1 VREPLQLAAGSGLA
15 GSSQSSALP
24 NNLPPNTLPKMG
36 RVVRI
41 SSRQIR
47 LSPFKNALKIHL
59 AIQPR
64 YVVSSNSFAA
74 VRPRMSAL
82 SSSLSEA
89 EAKMWSTG
97 WSCHG

>member
-1 VREPLQLAAGSGLA
+1 VREALRPSANYPTQNGWGSQNPVAADSFE
-15 GSSQSSALP
+15 P
-24 NNLPPNTLPKMG
+24 
-36 RVVRI
+36 I
-41 SSRQIR
+41 
-47 LSPFKNALKIHL
+47 KNASKIHL
-59 AIQPR
+59 AIQSR
-64 YVVSSNSFAA
+64 YVVNSNSFAA